1 MKMGPSSQIPK
12 TFSIFF
18 LLLFFSTLELSSLSS
33 SIELTNFVY
42 KGCANQ
48 KFQDP
53 SGSSSQILNT
63 LFDTL
68 VSQSSTN
75 KFYKTTAG
83 SNTQSAISGLFQCRG
98 DLSSSN
104 CNICVKKIPE
114 MSRKLCGESIAAR
127 IQLTGCYLRYEVV
140 GFQTIGANELLFKVC
155 GSDQVNGDGFSE
167 RLGNALGEIAKGISM
182 SNNGFYANGYQ
193 SVYVLGQCEG
203 DLSNVDCVN
212 CVKNGAAKAKTECG
226 NSISAQIYL
235 QQCYISYTYYPNG
248 VPTKSLSP
256 SGDFFNRT
264 RQSTQKT
271 VAIVLGGLVGV
282 GLGVACLLFTRSA
295 FKKKGYSKYGG

>member
-1 MKMGPSSQIPK
+1 MKMGPSQIPK

-18 LLLFFSTLELSSLSS
+18 LFLASSFPILGLSSN
-33 SIELTNFVY
+33 ELTNFVY

-53 SGSSSQILNT
+53 SGIYSQTLNT
-63 LFDTL
+63 LFDNL
-68 VSQSSTN
+68 ISQSSSN

-83 SNTQSAISGLFQCRG
+83 NGQSTISGLFQCRG
-98 DLSSSN
+98 DLSSDV
-104 CNICVKKIPE
+104 CNHCVKKIPD
-114 MSRKLCGESIAAR
+114 MSRKLCGQSIAAR
-127 IQLTGCYLRYEVV
+127 IQLNGCYLRYEMV
-140 GFQTIGANELLFKVC
+140 GFQTIGATELLFKVC
-155 GSDQVNGDGFSE
+155 GENQASGAGFGD
-167 RLGNALGEIAKGISM
+167 RLDTALGEIAKGVS
-182 SNNGFYANGYQ
+182 SGNTGFYAGGYQ

-203 DLSNVDCVN
+203 DLGSGDCVN
-212 CVKNGAAKAKTECG
+212 CVKNGAGRAKSECG

-248 VPTKSLSP
+248 VPSKSLSP
-256 SGDFFNRT
+256 SGT
-264 RQSTQKT
+264 RQNTQKT